1 MPSLTEGLPKA
12 ELHVHLFGA
21 IPVPTVLELAR
32 RHDVRLPAGTAAG
45 LRDAFRFRDFAHFQE
60 HMDLVRSLLRA
71 PSDLEE
77 ATWAFCTEL
86 ARQGVRYAEVML
98 GPSHLERAGMPYEA
112 YAAALRSARARALAQ
127 LGLDVRWIFDIMRSL
142 PEPPERRYWADYT
155 LEVAMANH
163 EQSDGCVALGLS
175 GSEAEF
181 PPEEFAPWFER
192 ARAAGLRSVPHAGE
206 HGGPENV
213 WTALRAL
220 HADRIPHGVRAI
232 EDPSLVAYLAGG
244 GVALDMC
251 PTSNVCLGVVP
262 DLASHPLPRL
272 LRAGVPVT
280 VSSDDPTLFGPSLSD
295 EMGLLDGPLGLGP
308 DEVREVV
315 GNAFR
320 YGFEADEDEPVLSP

>member
-1 MPSLTEGLPKA
+1 MPSLSEGLPKA

-32 RHDVRLPAGTAAG
+32 RHDVRLPASTAAG

-60 HMDLVRSLLRA
+60 HMDLVRSCLRA

-86 ARQGVRYAEVML
+86 GRQGVRYAEVML
-98 GPSHLERAGMPYEA
+98 SASHLERAGMPHDA
-112 YAAALRSARARALAQ
+112 YAAALGAARRRALAE
-127 LGLDVRWIFDIMRSL
+127 LGLDVRWIYDIMRSL
-142 PEPPERRYWADYT
+142 PETSERRYWADYT
-155 LEVAMANH
+155 LDVAIAGRG
-163 EQSDGCVALGLS
+163 DGVVALGLS
-175 GSEAEF
+175 GSEAEH

-213 WTALRAL
+213 WTALNVL

-232 EDPSLVAYLAGG
+232 EDEALVSFLAGG

-251 PTSNVCLGVVP
+251 PTSNLCLGVVP
-262 DLASHPLPRL
+262 DLAAHPLPRL

-280 VSSDDPTLFGPSLSD
+280 VNSDDPTLFGPSLS
-295 EMGLLDGPLGLGP
+295 EEIELLQGPLGLTP
-308 DEVREVV
+308 AEVQEVL

-320 YGFEADEDEPVLSP
+320 YGFESDEPFVSR

>member
-1 MPSLTEGLPKA
+1 MPSRTQGPPKA

-32 RHDVRLPAGTAAG
+32 RHDVRLPATTAAG
-45 LRDAFRFRDFAHFQE
+45 LREAFRFRDFAHFQE
-60 HMDLVRSLLRA
+60 HMDLVRSCLRT

-77 ATWAFCTEL
+77 ATWAFCAEL
-86 ARQGVRYAEVML
+86 GRQGVRYAEVML
-98 GPSHLERAGMPYEA
+98 SASHLEREGMPYDA
-112 YAAALRSARARALAQ
+112 YAAALRSARTRALAE
-127 LGLDVRWIFDIMRSL
+127 LGLEVRWIFDIVRSL
-142 PEPPERRYWADYT
+142 PEASARRYWADYT
-155 LEVAMANH
+155 LEVAIASH
-163 EQSDGCVALGLS
+163 DQGDGCVALGLS

-213 WTALRAL
+213 WAVLGAL

-232 EDPSLVAYLAGG
+232 EDPALVTELAER
-244 GVALDMC
+244 GVALDLC

-272 LRAGVPVT
+272 LRAGVAVT
-280 VSSDDPTLFGPSLSD
+280 VNSDDPTLFGPSLS
-295 EMGLLDGPLGLGP
+295 EEIELLEGPLGLRP
-308 DEVREVV
+308 EEVREVL

-320 YGFEADEDEPVLSP
+320 YGFEADGLLSP

>member
-32 RHDVRLPAGTAAG
+32 RHDVRLPAATAAG
-45 LRDAFRFRDFAHFQE
+45 LREAFRFRDFAHFQE
-60 HMDLVRSLLRA
+60 HMDLVRSCLRSA
-71 PSDLEE
+71 SDLEE

-86 ARQGVRYAEVML
+86 GRQGVRYAEVMFSA
-98 GPSHLERAGMPYEA
+98 SHLGRAGMRYDA
-112 YAAALRSARARALAQ
+112 YAAALRSARARARTE

-142 PEPPERRYWADYT
+142 PEGSQRRYWADYT
-155 LEVAMANH
+155 LEVAIA
-163 EQSDGCVALGLS
+163 SRGDGCVALGLS

-181 PPEEFAPWFER
+181 PPEDFAPWFER

-206 HGGPENV
+206 HAGPANV

-232 EDPSLVAYLAGG
+232 EDPALVAHLADR

-251 PTSNVCLGVVP
+251 PTSNLCLGVVR

-280 VSSDDPTLFGPSLSD
+280 VNSDDPTLFGPSLSD
-295 EMGLLDGPLGLGP
+295 EVELLEGPLGLRP
-308 DEVREVV
+308 EEAREVLA
-315 GNAFR
+315 NAFR
-320 YGFEADEDEPVLSP
+320 YGFEADESLVSR

>member
-21 IPVPTVLELAR
+21 VPVPTVLELAR
-32 RHDVRLPAGTAAG
+32 RHDVRLPAATAAG
-45 LRDAFRFRDFAHFQE
+45 LREAFRFRDFAHFQE
-60 HMDLVRSLLRA
+60 HMDLVRSCLRS

-77 ATWAFCTEL
+77 ATWAFCVEL
-86 ARQGVRYAEVML
+86 GRQGVRYAEVMFSA
-98 GPSHLERAGMPYEA
+98 SHLERAGMRYEA
-112 YAAALRSARARALAQ
+112 YAAALRSARARALAE

-142 PEPPERRYWADYT
+142 PEASERRYWADYT
-155 LEVAMANH
+155 LEVAIASR
-163 EQSDGCVALGLS
+163 SDGCVALGLS

-181 PPEEFAPWFER
+181 PPEDFAPWFER

-206 HGGPENV
+206 HAGPRNV
-213 WTALRAL
+213 WTALEAL
-220 HADRIPHGVRAI
+220 HADRIPHGVRAV
-232 EDPSLVAYLAGG
+232 EDPALVAYLADR

-251 PTSNVCLGVVP
+251 PTSNLCLGVVP

-280 VSSDDPTLFGPSLSD
+280 VNSDDPTLFGPSLS
-295 EMGLLDGPLGLGP
+295 EELELLEGPLGLRP
-308 DEVREVV
+308 DEVREVL

-320 YGFEADEDEPVLSP
+320 YGFEADEPLIRG